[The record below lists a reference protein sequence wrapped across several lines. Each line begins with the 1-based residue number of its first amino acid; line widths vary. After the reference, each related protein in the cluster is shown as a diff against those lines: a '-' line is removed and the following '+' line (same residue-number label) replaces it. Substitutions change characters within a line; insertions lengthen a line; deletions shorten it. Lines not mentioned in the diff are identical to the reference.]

1 MLGKDK
7 SRLTP
12 IKRLFR
18 TTFSVFILTAFI
30 LGIAF
35 FVRNLSSVDTSR
47 LISLASPVLEK
58 LGLSPE
64 DVGEVAGE
72 FAERLADTNLKSDT
86 SEVDTSETLAE
97 DILKVSA
104 DDSKVAASSIA
115 IIADIHSSIPN
126 LELAMAKIKTLE
138 TTEVL
143 CI

>member
-47 LISLASPVLEK
+47 LVSLASPVLEK
-58 LGLSPE
+58 LGLSP
-64 DVGEVAGE
+64 GMI
-72 FAERLADTNLKSDT
+72 K
-86 SEVDTSETLAE
+86 
-97 DILKVSA
+97 
-104 DDSKVAASSIA
+104 A
-115 IIADIHSSIPN
+115 IEEAPYPGLIRQY
-126 LELAMAKIKTLE
+126 
-138 TTEVL
+138 V
-143 CI
+143 

>member
-47 LISLASPVLEK
+47 LVSLASPVLEK
-58 LGLSPE
+58 LGLIHNAQTQTFLFHNMKQTLQHICLMLQIANTRRKIISLIKS
-64 DVGEVAGE
+64 AGLME
-72 FAERLADTNLKSDT
+72 AEMMEGMTGMT
-86 SEVDTSETLAE
+86 
-97 DILKVSA
+97 
-104 DDSKVAASSIA
+104 
-115 IIADIHSSIPN
+115 
-126 LELAMAKIKTLE
+126 MAGVYNYGFNSL
-138 TTEVL
+138 L
-143 CI
+143 SC